1 MFKFLSNFAPYLR
14 ESDDD
19 DYQIASMRKFL
30 GAIFA
35 CVLLMFSC
43 TGKQAQRVE
52 EPMTDSVADTV
63 DSVPMDTLEQLLV
76 ETPTPKAMDEFFD
89 DFFFN
94 FAANNKVQKARII
107 FPLTVHKADKDEQIE
122 KNKWQM
128 DRFFMHQGYY
138 TLIFNNDEQMQLAKD
153 TSINQAIVE
162 RIQLKKNQ
170 VKDYVF
176 NRIRGAWML
185 REIREMKIEDNLN
198 ASFLAFYQK
207 FVSDKAFQVKSLNSM
222 VKFVGPD
229 PDDDFNMMEGLITP
243 DTWEAFAPQLPSKTI
258 YNIIYGDPIHEGPNK
273 IFILRGISN
282 GQELE
287 LRFQK
292 VGERWLLMK
301 MTT

>member
-1 MFKFLSNFAPYLR
+1 
-14 ESDDD
+14 
-19 DYQIASMRKFL
+19 MRKVF
-30 GAIFA
+30 GAFFA

-52 EPMTDSVADTV
+52 ESQTDSVADTL
-63 DSVPMDTLEQLLV
+63 DSVPLDTLEQLLS
-76 ETPTPKAMDEFFD
+76 EIPTPKAMDEFFD

-94 FAANNKVQKARII
+94 FAANKKVQKARII
-107 FPLTVHKADKDEQIE
+107 FPLTVHKAHKDAQIE

-138 TLIFNNDEQMQLAKD
+138 TLLFDNDEQMQLSKD

-162 RIQLKKNQ
+162 RIQLKKNL

-185 REIREMKIEDNLN
+185 REIRESSMEENIN
-198 ASFLAFYQK
+198 ASFLAFYQR
-207 FVSDKAFQVKSLNSM
+207 FSTDKAFQVKSLNTT

-229 PDDDFNMMEGLITP
+229 PDDDFNLMEGLITP
-243 DTWEAFAPQLPSKTI
+243 DTWEAFAPELPKKTI
-258 YNIIYGDPIHEGPNK
+258 YNIIYGEPKSTGNGK

-282 GQELE
+282 GLEME
-287 LRFQK
+287 LRFKK

>member
-1 MFKFLSNFAPYLR
+1 MRQILR
-14 ESDDD
+14 ESEKD
-19 DYQIASMRKFL
+19 DYDIASMRKVF
-30 GAIFA
+30 GAFFA

-52 EPMTDSVADTV
+52 ESVTDSVADPL
-63 DSVPMDTLEQLLV
+63 DSVPLDTLEQLLS
-76 ETPTPKAMDEFFD
+76 EIPTPKAMDELFD
-89 DFFFN
+89 DFLFN
-94 FAANNKVQKARII
+94 FAANKKVQKARII
-107 FPLTVHKADKDEQIE
+107 FPLTVHKGDKDEQID
-122 KNKWQM
+122 KNKWEM
-128 DRFFMHQGYY
+128 ERFFMRQGYY
-138 TLIFNNDEQMQLAKD
+138 TLWFDNDAQMELAKD

-162 RIQLKKNQ
+162 KIQLKKDL

-185 REIREMKIEDNLN
+185 REIRETKIAENIN

-207 FVSDKAFQVKSLNSM
+207 FSSDKAVKSLNSL

-243 DTWEAFAPQLPSKTI
+243 DTWEAFAPELPKKTI
-258 YNIIYGDPIHEGPNK
+258 YNIIYGEPKSMDNEK

-282 GQELE
+282 GQEVE
-287 LRFQK
+287 LRFKK
-292 VGERWLLMK
+292 VGESWLLMK

>member
-1 MFKFLSNFAPYLR
+1 MR
-14 ESDDD
+14 ESEKD
-19 DYQIASMRKFL
+19 DYDIASMRKVF
-30 GAIFA
+30 GAFFA

-52 EPMTDSVADTV
+52 ESVTDSVADTL
-63 DSVPMDTLEQLLV
+63 DSVPLDTLEQLLS
-76 ETPTPKAMDEFFD
+76 EIPTPKAMDELFD
-89 DFFFN
+89 DFLFN
-94 FAANNKVQKARII
+94 FAANKKVQKARII
-107 FPLTVHKADKDEQIE
+107 FPLTVHKGDKDEQIE
-122 KNKWQM
+122 KNKWEM
-128 DRFFMHQGYY
+128 ERFFMRQGYY
-138 TLIFNNDEQMQLAKD
+138 TLWFDNDAQMELAKD

-162 RIQLKKNQ
+162 KIQLNKDL

-185 REIREMKIEDNLN
+185 REIRETKIAENIN

-207 FVSDKAFQVKSLNSM
+207 FSSDKAFQVKSLNSL

-243 DTWEAFAPQLPSKTI
+243 DTWEAFAPELPKKTI
-258 YNIIYGDPIHEGPNK
+258 YNIIYGEPKSMDNEK

-282 GQELE
+282 GQEVE
-287 LRFQK
+287 LRFKK

-301 MTT
+301 MST

>member
-1 MFKFLSNFAPYLR
+1 
-14 ESDDD
+14 
-19 DYQIASMRKFL
+19 MRKVF
-30 GAIFA
+30 GAFFA

-43 TGKQAQRVE
+43 TGRQAQRVQ
-52 EPMTDSVADTV
+52 EPTTDSVAYTV
-63 DSVPMDTLEQLLV
+63 DSVPLDTLEQLLV

-94 FAANNKVQKARII
+94 FAANKKVQKARII
-107 FPLTVHKADKDEQIE
+107 FPLTVHRADKDVQIE
-122 KNKWQM
+122 KNKWEM
-128 DRFFMHQGYY
+128 ERFFMRQGYY
-138 TLIFNNDEQMQLAKD
+138 TLFFDNDEQMQLAKD
-153 TSINQAIVE
+153 TSITQAIVE
-162 RIQLKKNQ
+162 RILLKKDQ

-185 REIREMKIEDNLN
+185 REIRETKIEENIN

-207 FVSDKAFQVKSLNSM
+207 FSSDKAFQVKSLNSA
-222 VKFVGPD
+222 VTFVGPD

-258 YNIIYGDPIHEGPNK
+258 YNIIYGEPKSVGSDK

-282 GQELE
+282 GLELE
-287 LRFQK
+287 LRFKK

>member
-1 MFKFLSNFAPYLR
+1 MR

-19 DYQIASMRKFL
+19 DYQIASMRKIF

-52 EPMTDSVADTV
+52 VSMMDSLTDTI
-63 DSVPMDTLEQLLV
+63 DSVPMDTLEQLLS
-76 ETPTPKAMDEFFD
+76 EIPTPKAMDEFFD

-94 FAANNKVQKARII
+94 FAANKKVQKARII
-107 FPLTVHKADKDEQIE
+107 FPLTVHKSDKDEQIE
-122 KNKWQM
+122 KNKWKM
-128 DRFFMHQGYY
+128 ERFFMHQGYY
-138 TLIFNNDEQMQLAKD
+138 TLIFNNDEQMQMSKD

-176 NRIRGAWML
+176 SRIRGAWML
-185 REIREMKIEDNLN
+185 REIREMKIEDNIN

-207 FVSDKAFQVKSLNSM
+207 FVTDKAFQVKSLNSL

-229 PDDDFNMMEGLITP
+229 PDDDYNMMEGLITP

-258 YNIIYGDPIHEGPNK
+258 YNIIYGEPKSVGNEK

-287 LRFQK
+287 LRFKK

-301 MTT
+301 MMT

>member
-1 MFKFLSNFAPYLR
+1 MRQILR
-14 ESDDD
+14 ESEKD
-19 DYQIASMRKFL
+19 DYDIASMRKVF
-30 GAIFA
+30 GAFFA

-43 TGKQAQRVE
+43 TGKQVQRVE
-52 EPMTDSVADTV
+52 ESVTDSVADTL
-63 DSVPMDTLEQLLV
+63 DSVPLDTLEQLLS
-76 ETPTPKAMDEFFD
+76 EIPTPKAMDELFD
-89 DFFFN
+89 DFLFN
-94 FAANNKVQKARII
+94 FAANKKVQKARII
-107 FPLTVHKADKDEQIE
+107 FPLTVHKGDKDEQIE
-122 KNKWQM
+122 KNKWEM
-128 DRFFMHQGYY
+128 ERFFMRQGYY
-138 TLIFNNDEQMQLAKD
+138 TLWFDNDAQMELAKD

-162 RIQLKKNQ
+162 KIQLKKDL

-185 REIREMKIEDNLN
+185 REIRETKIAENIN

-207 FVSDKAFQVKSLNSM
+207 FSSDKAFQVKSLNSL

-243 DTWEAFAPQLPSKTI
+243 DTWEAFAPELPKKTI
-258 YNIIYGDPIHEGPNK
+258 YNIIYGEPKSMDNEK

-282 GQELE
+282 GQEVE
-287 LRFQK
+287 LRFKK

>member
-1 MFKFLSNFAPYLR
+1 MR

-19 DYQIASMRKFL
+19 DYQIASMRKIF

-43 TGKQAQRVE
+43 TGKQAQRVV
-52 EPMTDSVADTV
+52 EPTTDSVADTV
-63 DSVPMDTLEQLLV
+63 DSVPMDTLEQLLA
-76 ETPTPKAMDEFFD
+76 EIPTPKAMDEFFD

-94 FAANNKVQKARII
+94 FAANKKVQKARII
-107 FPLTVHKADKDEQIE
+107 FPLTVHKGDKDVQIE
-122 KNKWQM
+122 KNKWEM

-138 TLIFNNDEQMQLAKD
+138 TLIFNNDEQMQMSKD

-162 RIQLKKNQ
+162 RIQLKKNL

-185 REIREMKIEDNLN
+185 REIREMKIEENVN
-198 ASFLAFYQK
+198 ASFLTFYHK
-207 FVSDKAFQVKSLNSM
+207 FVSDKAFQVKSLNSL

-229 PDDDFNMMEGLITP
+229 PDDDYNMMEGLITP

-258 YNIIYGDPIHEGPNK
+258 YNIIYGEPVVEGSDK

-287 LRFQK
+287 LRFKK

-301 MTT
+301 MMT

>member
-1 MFKFLSNFAPYLR
+1 MR
-14 ESDDD
+14 ESEKD
-19 DYQIASMRKFL
+19 DYDIASMRKVF
-30 GAIFA
+30 GAFFA

-52 EPMTDSVADTV
+52 ESVTDSVADTL
-63 DSVPMDTLEQLLV
+63 DSVPLDTLEQLLS
-76 ETPTPKAMDEFFD
+76 EIPTPKAMDELFD
-89 DFFFN
+89 DFLFN
-94 FAANNKVQKARII
+94 FAANKKVQKARII
-107 FPLTVHKADKDEQIE
+107 FPLTVHKGDKDEQID
-122 KNKWQM
+122 KNKWEM
-128 DRFFMHQGYY
+128 ERFFMRQGYY
-138 TLIFNNDEQMQLAKD
+138 TLWFDNDAQMELAKD

-162 RIQLKKNQ
+162 KIQLKKDL
-170 VKDYVF
+170 VTDYVF

-185 REIREMKIEDNLN
+185 REIRETKIAENIN

-207 FVSDKAFQVKSLNSM
+207 FSSDKAFQVKSLNSL

-243 DTWEAFAPQLPSKTI
+243 DTWEAFAPELPKKTI
-258 YNIIYGDPIHEGPNK
+258 YNIIYGEPKSMDNEK

-282 GQELE
+282 GQEVE
-287 LRFQK
+287 LRFKK

>member
-1 MFKFLSNFAPYLR
+1 
-14 ESDDD
+14 
-19 DYQIASMRKFL
+19 MRKVF
-30 GAIFA
+30 GAFFA

-43 TGKQAQRVE
+43 TGKQAQQVKE
-52 EPMTDSVADTV
+52 SLTDSVTDTV
-63 DSVPMDTLEQLLV
+63 DSVPMDTLEQLLS
-76 ETPTPKAMDEFFD
+76 EIPTPKAMDEFFD
-89 DFFFN
+89 DFLFN
-94 FAANNKVQKARII
+94 FAANKKLQKARII

-128 DRFFMHQGYY
+128 ERFFMRQGYY
-138 TLIFNNDEQMQLAKD
+138 TLFFDNDEQMLLSKD

-162 RIQLKKNQ
+162 RILLKKNE

-176 NRIRGAWML
+176 NRIRGTWML
-185 REIREMKIEDNLN
+185 REIRETSIAENIN

-229 PDDDFNMMEGLITP
+229 PDDDFSLMEGVITP
-243 DTWEAFAPQLPSKTI
+243 DTWEAFAPELPKKTI
-258 YNIIYGDPIHEGPNK
+258 YNIIYGEPKSVGSEK
-273 IFILRGISN
+273 IFILRGIAN
-282 GQELE
+282 GMELE
-287 LRFQK
+287 LRFRK

>member
-1 MFKFLSNFAPYLR
+1 
-14 ESDDD
+14 
-19 DYQIASMRKFL
+19 MRKVF
-30 GAIFA
+30 GAFFA
-35 CVLLMFSC
+35 GVLLMFSC
-43 TGKQAQRVE
+43 TGRQAQRVE
-52 EPMTDSVADTV
+52 EPTTDSVADTV
-63 DSVPMDTLEQLLV
+63 DSVPLDTLEQLLV

-89 DFFFN
+89 DFLFN
-94 FAANNKVQKARII
+94 FAANKKVQKARII
-107 FPLTVHKADKDEQIE
+107 FPLTVHKDGKDEQID

-128 DRFFMHQGYY
+128 ERFFMRQGYY
-138 TLIFNNDEQMQLAKD
+138 TLFFDNDAQMQLAKD

-162 RIQLKKNQ
+162 RILLKKDQ
-170 VKDYVF
+170 VRDYVF

-185 REIREMKIEDNLN
+185 REIRETKIEENIN

-207 FVSDKAFQVKSLNSM
+207 FVSDKVFQVKSLNSAM
-222 VKFVGPD
+222 KFVGPD

-258 YNIIYGDPIHEGPNK
+258 YNIIYGEPQSVGSDK

-282 GQELE
+282 GLELE
-287 LRFQK
+287 LRFKK

>member
-1 MFKFLSNFAPYLR
+1 MRQILR
-14 ESDDD
+14 ESEKD
-19 DYQIASMRKFL
+19 DYDIASMRKVF
-30 GAIFA
+30 GAFFA

-52 EPMTDSVADTV
+52 ESMTDSVADTL
-63 DSVPMDTLEQLLV
+63 DSVPLDTLEQLLS
-76 ETPTPKAMDEFFD
+76 EIPTPKAMDELFD
-89 DFFFN
+89 DFLFN
-94 FAANNKVQKARII
+94 FAANKKVQKARII
-107 FPLTVHKADKDEQIE
+107 FPLTVHKGDKDEQID
-122 KNKWQM
+122 KNKWEM
-128 DRFFMHQGYY
+128 ERFFMRQGYY
-138 TLIFNNDEQMQLAKD
+138 TLWFDNDAQMELAKD

-162 RIQLKKNQ
+162 KIQLKKDL

-185 REIREMKIEDNLN
+185 REIRETKIAENIN

-207 FVSDKAFQVKSLNSM
+207 FSSDKAFQVKSLNSL

-243 DTWEAFAPQLPSKTI
+243 DTWEAFAPELPKKTI
-258 YNIIYGDPIHEGPNK
+258 YNIIYGEPKSMDNEK

-282 GQELE
+282 GQEVE
-287 LRFQK
+287 LRFKK

-301 MTT
+301 MST

>member
-1 MFKFLSNFAPYLR
+1 MRQILR
-14 ESDDD
+14 ESEKD
-19 DYQIASMRKFL
+19 DYDIASMRKVF
-30 GAIFA
+30 GAFFA

-52 EPMTDSVADTV
+52 ESVTDSVADTL
-63 DSVPMDTLEQLLV
+63 DSVPLDTLEQLLS
-76 ETPTPKAMDEFFD
+76 EIPTPKAMDELFD
-89 DFFFN
+89 DFLFN
-94 FAANNKVQKARII
+94 FAANKKVQKARII
-107 FPLTVHKADKDEQIE
+107 FPLTVHKGDKDEQIE
-122 KNKWQM
+122 KNKWEM
-128 DRFFMHQGYY
+128 ERFFMRQGYY
-138 TLIFNNDEQMQLAKD
+138 TLWFDNDAQMELAKD

-162 RIQLKKNQ
+162 KIQLKKDL

-185 REIREMKIEDNLN
+185 REIRETKIAENIN

-207 FVSDKAFQVKSLNSM
+207 FSSDKAFQVKSLNSL

-243 DTWEAFAPQLPSKTI
+243 DTWEAFAPELPKKTI
-258 YNIIYGDPIHEGPNK
+258 YNIIYGEPKSMDNEK

-282 GQELE
+282 GQEVE
-287 LRFQK
+287 LRFKK

>member
-1 MFKFLSNFAPYLR
+1 
-14 ESDDD
+14 
-19 DYQIASMRKFL
+19 MRKVF
-30 GAIFA
+30 GAFFA

-52 EPMTDSVADTV
+52 ESMTDSVADTL
-63 DSVPMDTLEQLLV
+63 DSVPLDTLEQLLS
-76 ETPTPKAMDEFFD
+76 EIPTPKAMDELFD
-89 DFFFN
+89 DFLFN
-94 FAANNKVQKARII
+94 FAANKKVQKARII
-107 FPLTVHKADKDEQIE
+107 FPLTVHKGDKDEQID
-122 KNKWQM
+122 KNKWEM
-128 DRFFMHQGYY
+128 ERFFMHQGYY
-138 TLIFNNDEQMQLAKD
+138 TLWFDNDAQMELAKD

-162 RIQLKKNQ
+162 KIQLKKDL

-185 REIREMKIEDNLN
+185 REIRETKIEENIN

-207 FVSDKAFQVKSLNSM
+207 FSSDKAFQVKSLNSL

-243 DTWEAFAPQLPSKTI
+243 DTWEAFAPELPKKTI
-258 YNIIYGDPIHEGPNK
+258 YNIIYGEPKSMDNEK

-282 GQELE
+282 GQEVE
-287 LRFQK
+287 LRFKK

>member
-1 MFKFLSNFAPYLR
+1 
-14 ESDDD
+14 
-19 DYQIASMRKFL
+19 MRKVF
-30 GAIFA
+30 GAFFA

-52 EPMTDSVADTV
+52 ESVTDSVSDTL
-63 DSVPMDTLEQLLV
+63 DSVPLDTLEQLLS
-76 ETPTPKAMDEFFD
+76 EIPTPKAMDELFD
-89 DFFFN
+89 DFLFN
-94 FAANNKVQKARII
+94 FAANKKVQKARII
-107 FPLTVHKADKDEQIE
+107 FPLTVHKGDKDEQID
-122 KNKWQM
+122 KNKWEM
-128 DRFFMHQGYY
+128 ERFFMRQGYY
-138 TLIFNNDEQMQLAKD
+138 TLWFDNDAQMELAKD

-162 RIQLKKNQ
+162 KIQLKKDL
-170 VKDYVF
+170 VTDYVF

-185 REIREMKIEDNLN
+185 REIRETKIAENIN

-207 FVSDKAFQVKSLNSM
+207 FSSDKAFQVKSLNSL

-243 DTWEAFAPQLPSKTI
+243 DTWEAFAPELPKKTI
-258 YNIIYGDPIHEGPNK
+258 YNIIYGEPKSMDNEK

-282 GQELE
+282 GQEVE
-287 LRFQK
+287 LRFKK

>member
-1 MFKFLSNFAPYLR
+1 
-14 ESDDD
+14 
-19 DYQIASMRKFL
+19 MRKVF
-30 GAIFA
+30 GAFFA

-52 EPMTDSVADTV
+52 ESVTDSVADTL
-63 DSVPMDTLEQLLV
+63 DSVPLDTLEQLLS
-76 ETPTPKAMDEFFD
+76 EIPTPKAMDELFD
-89 DFFFN
+89 DFLFN
-94 FAANNKVQKARII
+94 FAANKKVQKARII
-107 FPLTVHKADKDEQIE
+107 FPLTVHKGDKDEQID
-122 KNKWQM
+122 KNKWEM
-128 DRFFMHQGYY
+128 ERFFMRQGYY
-138 TLIFNNDEQMQLAKD
+138 TLWFDNDAQMELAKD

-162 RIQLKKNQ
+162 KIQLKKDL

-185 REIREMKIEDNLN
+185 REIRETKIEENIN

-207 FVSDKAFQVKSLNSM
+207 FSSDKAFQVKSLNSL

-243 DTWEAFAPQLPSKTI
+243 DTWEAFAPELPKKTI
-258 YNIIYGDPIHEGPNK
+258 YNIIYGEPKSMDNEK

-282 GQELE
+282 GQEVE
-287 LRFQK
+287 LRFKK
-292 VGERWLLMK
+292 VGECWLLMK

>member
-1 MFKFLSNFAPYLR
+1 MR
-14 ESDDD
+14 ESKKD
-19 DYQIASMRKFL
+19 DYELASMRKVF
-30 GAIFA
+30 GAFFA

-43 TGKQAQRVE
+43 TGKQSQQVKE
-52 EPMTDSVADTV
+52 SLTDSVADTV
-63 DSVPMDTLEQLLV
+63 DSVPMDTLEQLLS
-76 ETPTPKAMDEFFD
+76 EIPTPKAMDECFD
-89 DFFFN
+89 DFLFN
-94 FAANNKVQKARII
+94 FAANKKLQKARII

-128 DRFFMHQGYY
+128 ERFFMRQGYY
-138 TLIFNNDEQMQLAKD
+138 TLFFDNDEQMLLSKD

-162 RIQLKKNQ
+162 RILLKKNE

-185 REIREMKIEDNLN
+185 REIRETSIAENIN

-229 PDDDFNMMEGLITP
+229 PDDDFSLMEGVITP
-243 DTWEAFAPQLPSKTI
+243 DTWEAFAPELPKKTI
-258 YNIIYGDPIHEGPNK
+258 YNIIYGEPKSVGSEK
-273 IFILRGISN
+273 IFILRGIAN
-282 GQELE
+282 GMELE
-287 LRFQK
+287 LRFRK